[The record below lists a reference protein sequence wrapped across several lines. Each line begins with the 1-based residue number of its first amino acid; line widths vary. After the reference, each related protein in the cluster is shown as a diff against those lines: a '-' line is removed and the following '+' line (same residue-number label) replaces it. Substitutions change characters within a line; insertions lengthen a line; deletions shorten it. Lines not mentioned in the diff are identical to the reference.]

1 MLTVECVFYYK
12 YYKYDTRIDFDPDFV
27 WNEYISFDLSVPL
40 RPPPPSPFRK
50 YFLFSTSHDDLMR
63 AQIIYIPNCSRLG

>member
-27 WNEYISFDLSVPL
+27 WNEYISFDISVPL
-40 RPPPPSPFRK
+40 RPPLPPPPSENIF
-50 YFLFSTSHDDLMR
+50 FSLLHMM
-63 AQIIYIPNCSRLG
+63 I